1 MATEKTADGLRLV
14 QDDMKKMAQNLVIS
28 SMKPVQRRKVIGASL
43 YARRNLSFSV
53 EVNCRPRY
61 ANKTGN
67 S

>member
-43 YARRNLSFSV
+43 YACRNLSFSV